1 MESGLTYNGLLDTM
15 KTLITIDNTGKH
27 KWLSP
32 ITFTLSCTMNVR
44 DFPFDKQICPLRFG
58 SYTYDISKLIL
69 TALPVNLKMYSG
81 KQLISFVE
89 NNDLCNKP
97 SLRKNIP
104 FFPLCLS

>member
-1 MESGLTYNGLLDTM
+1 
-15 KTLITIDNTGKH
+15 
-27 KWLSP
+27 
-32 ITFTLSCTMNVR
+32 MNVR

-69 TALPVNLKMYSG
+69 TPLPVNLEMYSG

-104 FFPLCLS
+104 FFPLGLS

>member
-1 MESGLTYNGLLDTM
+1 
-15 KTLITIDNTGKH
+15 
-27 KWLSP
+27 
-32 ITFTLSCTMNVR
+32 MNVR

-69 TALPVNLKMYSG
+69 TPLPVNLEMYSG

-104 FFPLCLS
+104 FFLSVCLSLFRFTL